1 MAVISFNFT
10 TQYPGTYYA
19 LVHDQKNAFY
29 NKTTRL
35 VSVDITI
42 LNNFVISLTKDKLNS
57 YVASITSD
65 SLESGVYTFRIYK
78 QNGSSPDI
86 AKDDLISVG
95 QTGWNKTLN
104 IQENPNDII
113 RSIQAY
119 EDRQDSI
126 WRIDILLDS
135 VQLGLRNGE
144 TGFARL
150 DLDQI
155 SSSLKVKAF
164 WNLQANV
171 SATFLSI
178 RGPASLGQRTS
189 QLLSWPLRQGT
200 KEFTITSNL
209 PSDVKQMLLSKAFY
223 VTIETAGF
231 PFGRVGGYPI
241 YTPSSPVGASG
252 TVSFSVQPG
261 NLSTG
266 VSFRTV

>member
-1 MAVISFNFT
+1 MATINFNFT
-10 TQYPGTYYA
+10 TQYSGVYYA

-29 NKTTRL
+29 NKITGL
-35 VSVDITI
+35 VSVNISN

-57 YVASITSD
+57 YIASIVSD
-65 SLESGVYTFRIYK
+65 NLNSGVYTFRIYR
-78 QNGSSPDI
+78 QNSSAPDI
-86 AKDDLISVG
+86 TKDDLISVG
-95 QTGWNKTLN
+95 QTGWNKTLK

-113 RSIQAY
+113 SSIQAY

-150 DLDQI
+150 DIDQI

-164 WNLQANV
+164 WNLQNNV
-171 SATFLSI
+171 SATYLSI
-178 RGPASLGQRTS
+178 RGPSSLGQRAN
-189 QLLSWPLRQGT
+189 QLLSWPLKQGA
-200 KEFTITSNL
+200 KDFTITSNL
-209 PSDVKQMLLSKAFY
+209 PPDVKQILLSKAFY

-231 PFGRVGGYPI
+231 PLGRVGGYPI

-252 TVSFSVQPG
+252 SVSFSVQPG
-261 NLSTG
+261 HLSTG